1 MNLQEAYRC
10 LDLSEDA
17 TDEEIEKQY
26 MRWIRKQ
33 KADPSISLDDKTEAY
48 TRIRNHRDY
57 GPINENDTMKDKAS
71 HFFYYYKIHTVAA
84 VILVGVLIMV
94 GSTIYSN
101 YQERQELA
109 ALPDA
114 NVEIMF
120 YGSFLHPG
128 LDEEAE
134 EVVEETILALMP
146 DWSRVDATLTY
157 HSTDTE
163 NLLDVGA
170 QQRSTVLLATERP
183 DLYIFDEASF
193 QTFVGSG
200 MFEPLDEINDQ
211 VHEEVFA
218 SSHVYGVEEGE
229 SEEQLVGLKLDHH
242 SLFDTIDI
250 NDDVTQIAAIR
261 KDAVNKEDALQ
272 LILTLQ

>member
-211 VHEEVFA
+211 VNEEVFA

-261 KDAVNKEDALQ
+261 KDAVNKENALQ

>member
-10 LDLSEDA
+10 LDLSENA

-57 GPINENDTMKDKAS
+57 GPTHENDTMKEKVS

-84 VILVGVLIMV
+84 VIGLGVLFTV
-94 GSTIYSN
+94 GSTIYSH
-101 YQERQELA
+101 YQERKELA
-109 ALPDA
+109 TLPDA

-128 LDEEAE
+128 LNEEAE
-134 EVVEETILALMP
+134 EVVEESVLALMP
-146 DWSRVDATLTY
+146 EWNRVDATLTY
-157 HSTDTE
+157 HSVDTE

-200 MFEPLDEINDQ
+200 MFEPLDEIDDQ
-211 VHEEVFA
+211 VNEDVYA

-229 SEEQLVGLKLDHH
+229 VEERLVGLKLDYH
-242 SLFDTIDI
+242 SLYDTIDI
-250 NDDVTQIAAIR
+250 NEDVTQIAAIR
-261 KDAVNKEDALQ
+261 KDAANKENALQ
-272 LILTLQ
+272 LLLTLQ